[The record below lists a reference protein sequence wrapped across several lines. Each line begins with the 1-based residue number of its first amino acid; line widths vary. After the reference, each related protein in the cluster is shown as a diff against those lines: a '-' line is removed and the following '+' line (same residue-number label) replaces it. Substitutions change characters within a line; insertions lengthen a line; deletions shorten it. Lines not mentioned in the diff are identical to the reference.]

1 MITFQHSGRRKS
13 LNYTKLL
20 SCFGMLLLAA
30 SVLVAC
36 GRDGEP
42 ESTATMSPLSP
53 MAVPPTRSAG
63 SPETALETGQV
74 YAARFHGAWASGY
87 PYPVFFIDAP
97 PGTTQVVL
105 EQVVYASEEPLSG
118 VHPRLEKVLEE
129 IVWPSG
135 ATSQV
140 VADEF
145 YYDAAEGTLLTYNA
159 TLDGA
164 SLDTVAYDI
173 SSADGVGISYLGD
186 TGGVNVFFN
195 CSITTSMDY
204 QELGVNEQ
212 GKPTQAVFSWEC
224 EGRNYTIE
232 VETAWG
238 KSDPD
243 HNIDV
248 IEKLTATITRE

>member
-1 MITFQHSGRRKS
+1 

-20 SCFGMLLLAA
+20 ACFGIVLLAA

-53 MAVPPTRSAG
+53 LAVPPTRSA
-63 SPETALETGQV
+63 SLPATAPEMGQV
-74 YAARFHGAWASGY
+74 YAARFYGGWASGY

-97 PGTTQVVL
+97 PGTTQAVL
-105 EQVVYASEEPLSG
+105 EHVVYTSEEPLG
-118 VHPRLEKVLEE
+118 GLHPRLEKVSEE

-159 TLDGA
+159 TLDGVA
-164 SLDTVAYDI
+164 LDTVAYDV
-173 SSADGVGISYLGD
+173 SSADGVGIAYLGD

-195 CSITTSMDY
+195 CSFSISIDY
-204 QELGVNEQ
+204 QELGVNDQ

-224 EGRNYTIE
+224 EGESYKVE
-232 VETAWG
+232 VESAWG
-238 KSDPD
+238 KSDPE

>member
-1 MITFQHSGRRKS
+1 M
-13 LNYTKLL
+13 NYTKLL
-20 SCFGMLLLAA
+20 SCFCILLLAA

-42 ESTATMSPLSP
+42 ESTTTVSPLSP
-53 MAVPPTRSAG
+53 VAVPPTRSAS
-63 SPETALETGQV
+63 SPALTSETGQV
-74 YAARFHGAWASGY
+74 YATRFYGAWASGY
-87 PYPVFFIDAP
+87 PYPVFFIEAP

-105 EQVVYASEEPLSG
+105 EQVVYGTEEPLSG
-118 VHPRLEKVLEE
+118 VHPRLEKVSEK

-140 VADEF
+140 LADEF
-145 YYDAAEGTLLTYNA
+145 FYDAAEGTMLTYNA
-159 TLDGA
+159 NFDGA
-164 SLDTVAYDI
+164 ALDTVAHDV
-173 SSADGVGISYLGD
+173 SSADGLGISYLGD

-195 CSITTSMDY
+195 CSTTTSMDY
-204 QELGVNEQ
+204 QESGVNEQ

-224 EGRNYTIE
+224 EGESYTVE